1 MQEQEYIVQEASVA
15 QESTEGTHVIES
27 EQALAAVIENLLAEE
42 KQVQMQY
49 ENFAL
54 QAALQN
60 EGFGNY
66 LLQGY
71 AMQDAYVLSHQKEL
85 MEARIAKEK
94 EKWLAQWQAQQNRV
108 QESAL
113 ATNTAN
119 VPTCAGM
126 TRAQREAIARRVAR
140 GEEITF

>member
-71 AMQDAYVLSHQKEL
+71 AMQDAYVLSHQNEL
-85 MEARIAKEK
+85 MEASTSFA
-94 EKWLAQWQAQQNRV
+94 NR
-108 QESAL
+108 
-113 ATNTAN
+113 NTAITN
-119 VPTCAGM
+119 SNTIIRKGILCKNRYAKGA
-126 TRAQREAIARRVAR
+126 TRKP
-140 GEEITF
+140 